1 MNIIRGLEILVHNNF
16 FKRFIT
22 SIIILLLLFLCLILN
37 STFIN
42 IVFLLIFLVYFYEI
56 IIQLIRNQK
65 SRTIFYYL
73 FCFSYTFLFLH
84 SFFIV
89 YINDKWKW
97 ILLLNFIIV
106 FLSDTFGYIFGKMFR
121 GKPLNTLRNISP
133 NKTIEGY
140 LGSIIISF
148 SVASIFLINF
158 YEEYFQI
165 FSLPKLFAIV
175 FMILLTSLL
184 GDLLVSKIKRI
195 IDIKDFSNLLYGHGG
210 FLDRLDSLIPSFATS
225 FWIFFLL

>member
-1 MNIIRGLEILVHNNF
+1 MVHNNF

-22 SIIILLLLFLCLILN
+22 SIIILLLLSLCLLLN

-42 IVFLLIFLVYFYEI
+42 IVLLLIFLVYFYEI
-56 IIQLIRNQK
+56 IVQLIRNQK

-89 YINDKWKW
+89 YINDNWKW
-97 ILLLNFIIV
+97 IFALNFIIV
-106 FLSDTFGYIFGKMFR
+106 FLSDTFGYIFGKIFK
-121 GKPLNTLRNISP
+121 GKPLNVLRNISP

-148 SVASIFLINF
+148 TVACLFLINF
-158 YEEYFQI
+158 HEEYFQI
-165 FSLPKLFAIV
+165 FSLPKLFSIV
-175 FMILLTSLL
+175 FIILITSLM

>member
-1 MNIIRGLEILVHNNF
+1 MVHYNF

-22 SIIILLLLFLCLILN
+22 SIIILLLLFLCFLLN

-56 IIQLIRNQK
+56 IIQLIRNHK

-89 YINDKWKW
+89 YINDNWKW

>member
-1 MNIIRGLEILVHNNF
+1 MVHNNF
-16 FKRFIT
+16 VKRFIT
-22 SIIILLLLFLCLILN
+22 SIIILLLLSLCLLLN

-42 IVFLLIFLVYFYEI
+42 IVLLIIFLVYFYEI
-56 IIQLIRNQK
+56 IVQLIRNQK

-89 YINDKWKW
+89 YINDNWKW
-97 ILLLNFIIV
+97 IFALNFIIV
-106 FLSDTFGYIFGKMFR
+106 FLSDTFGYIFGKIFK
-121 GKPLNTLRNISP
+121 GKPLNVLRNISP

-148 SVASIFLINF
+148 TVACLFLINF
-158 YEEYFQI
+158 HEEYFQI
-165 FSLPKLFAIV
+165 FSLPKLFSIV
-175 FMILLTSLL
+175 FIILITSLM

>member
-1 MNIIRGLEILVHNNF
+1 MNIIKGLEILVHNNF
-16 FKRFIT
+16 VKRFIT
-22 SIIILLLLFLCLILN
+22 SIIILLLLSLCLLLN
-37 STFIN
+37 SIFIN
-42 IVFLLIFLVYFYEI
+42 IVLSLIFLVYFYEI
-56 IIQLIRNQK
+56 IVQLIRNQK

-89 YINDKWKW
+89 YINDNWKW
-97 ILLLNFIIV
+97 IFALNFIIV
-106 FLSDTFGYIFGKMFR
+106 FLSDTFGYIFGKIFK
-121 GKPLNTLRNISP
+121 GKPLIVLRNISP

-148 SVASIFLINF
+148 TVACLFLINF
-158 YEEYFQI
+158 HEEYFQI
-165 FSLPKLFAIV
+165 FSLPKLFSIV
-175 FMILLTSLL
+175 FIILITSLM

>member
-1 MNIIRGLEILVHNNF
+1 MVHNNF
-16 FKRFIT
+16 VKRFIT
-22 SIIILLLLFLCLILN
+22 SIIILLLSSLCFLLN

-42 IVFLLIFLVYFYEI
+42 IVLLLIFLVYFYEI
-56 IIQLIRNQK
+56 IVQLIRNQK

-89 YINDKWKW
+89 YINDNWKW
-97 ILLLNFIIV
+97 IFALNFIIV
-106 FLSDTFGYIFGKMFR
+106 FLSDTFGYIFGKIFK
-121 GKPLNTLRNISP
+121 GKPLNVLRNISP

-148 SVASIFLINF
+148 TVACLFLINF
-158 YEEYFQI
+158 HEEYFQI
-165 FSLPKLFAIV
+165 FSLPKLFSIV
-175 FMILLTSLL
+175 FIILITSLM

>member
-1 MNIIRGLEILVHNNF
+1 MNIIIGLEILVHNNF
-16 FKRFIT
+16 VKRFIT
-22 SIIILLLLFLCLILN
+22 SIIILLLLSLCFLLN

-65 SRTIFYYL
+65 SRTIFYYI
-73 FCFSYTFLFLH
+73 FCFLYTFLFLH

-89 YINDKWKW
+89 YINDNWKW
-97 ILLLNFIIV
+97 IFALNFIIV
-106 FLSDTFGYIFGKMFR
+106 FLSDTFGYIFGKIFK
-121 GKPLNTLRNISP
+121 GKPLIVLRNISP

-148 SVASIFLINF
+148 TVACLFLINF
-158 YEEYFQI
+158 HQEYFQI
-165 FSLPKLFAIV
+165 FSLPKLFSIV
-175 FMILLTSLL
+175 FIILISSLL

>member
-1 MNIIRGLEILVHNNF
+1 MNIIKGLEILVHNNF
-16 FKRFIT
+16 VKRFIT
-22 SIIILLLLFLCLILN
+22 SIIILLLLSLCLLLN
-37 STFIN
+37 SIFIN
-42 IVFLLIFLVYFYEI
+42 IVLLIIFLVYFYEI
-56 IIQLIRNQK
+56 IVQLILNQK

-89 YINDKWKW
+89 YINDNWKW
-97 ILLLNFIIV
+97 IFALNFIIV
-106 FLSDTFGYIFGKMFR
+106 FLSDTFGYIFGKIFK
-121 GKPLNTLRNISP
+121 GKPLNVLRNISP

-148 SVASIFLINF
+148 TVACLFLINF
-158 YEEYFQI
+158 HEEYFQI
-165 FSLPKLFAIV
+165 FSLPKLFSIV
-175 FMILLTSLL
+175 FIILITSLM

>member
-16 FKRFIT
+16 VKRFIT
-22 SIIILLLLFLCLILN
+22 SIIILLLLSLCFLLN

-65 SRTIFYYL
+65 SRTIFYYI
-73 FCFSYTFLFLH
+73 FCFLYTFLFLH

-89 YINDKWKW
+89 YINDNWKW
-97 ILLLNFIIV
+97 IFALNFIIV
-106 FLSDTFGYIFGKMFR
+106 FLSDTFGYIFGKIFK
-121 GKPLNTLRNISP
+121 GKPLIVLRNISP

-148 SVASIFLINF
+148 TVACLFLINF
-158 YEEYFQI
+158 HQEYFQI
-165 FSLPKLFAIV
+165 FSLPKLFSIV
-175 FMILLTSLL
+175 FIILISSLL

-195 IDIKDFSNLLYGHGG
+195 IDIKDFSKVLYGHGG
-210 FLDRLDSLIPSFATS
+210 ISDRLDSLLPSFAIS

>member
-1 MNIIRGLEILVHNNF
+1 MNIIKGLEILVHNNF
-16 FKRFIT
+16 VKRFIT
-22 SIIILLLLFLCLILN
+22 SIIILLLSSLCFLLN

-42 IVFLLIFLVYFYEI
+42 IVLLLIFLVYFYEI
-56 IIQLIRNQK
+56 IVQLIRNQK

-89 YINDKWKW
+89 YINDNWKW
-97 ILLLNFIIV
+97 IFALNFIIV
-106 FLSDTFGYIFGKMFR
+106 FLSDTFGYIFGKIFK
-121 GKPLNTLRNISP
+121 GKPLNVLRNISP

-148 SVASIFLINF
+148 TVACLFLINF
-158 YEEYFQI
+158 HEEYFQI
-165 FSLPKLFAIV
+165 FSLPKLFSIV
-175 FMILLTSLL
+175 FIILITSLM

>member
-1 MNIIRGLEILVHNNF
+1 MNIIKGLEILVHNNF
-16 FKRFIT
+16 VKRFIT
-22 SIIILLLLFLCLILN
+22 SIIILLLLSLCLLLN
-37 STFIN
+37 SIFIN
-42 IVFLLIFLVYFYEI
+42 IVLSLIFLVYFYEI
-56 IIQLIRNQK
+56 IVQLIRNQK

-89 YINDKWKW
+89 YINDNWKW
-97 ILLLNFIIV
+97 IFALNFIIV
-106 FLSDTFGYIFGKMFR
+106 FLSDTFGYIFGKIFK
-121 GKPLNTLRNISP
+121 GKPLNVLRNISP

-148 SVASIFLINF
+148 TVACLFLINF
-158 YEEYFQI
+158 HEEYFQI
-165 FSLPKLFAIV
+165 FSLPKLFSIV
-175 FMILLTSLL
+175 FIILITSLM